1 MKKKTTTKI
10 IRSKKKTIINR
21 ERVAVTQYT
30 IKGRKVKK
38 FNSMTEASNSTGVNT
53 GSISKASRGIC
64 KTAGGFRWE
73 LA

>member
-1 MKKKTTTKI
+1 MKKKTTKI
-10 IRSKKKTIINR
+10 VRSKKKITISR

-30 IKGRKVKK
+30 VKGRKVKK
-38 FNSMTEASNSTGVNT
+38 YNSITEASNSTGVNT
-53 GSISKASRGIC
+53 GSISKVTRGIC